1 MVLLGMGFDA
11 LSVGH
16 AVLPRVKAAI
26 RRVNSASLREFAD
39 EALRCQSRTDVE
51 RLLRRVHASTAEEAS
66 REQWGNASKG
76 NPPNWKKAQVMA

>member
-1 MVLLGMGFDA
+1 MFVGNWQEIPPSQWCAGDGLDA

-39 EALRCQSRTDVE
+39 EAFAVPIK
-51 RLLRRVHASTAEEAS
+51 
-66 REQWGNASKG
+66 N
-76 NPPNWKKAQVMA
+76 